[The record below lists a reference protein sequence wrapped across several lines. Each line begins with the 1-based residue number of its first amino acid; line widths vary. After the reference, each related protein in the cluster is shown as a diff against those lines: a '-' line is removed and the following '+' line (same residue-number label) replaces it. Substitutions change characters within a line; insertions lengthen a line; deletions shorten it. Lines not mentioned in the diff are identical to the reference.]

1 MPREGLVD
9 IDIEMGEMESD
20 SDPTLLSF
28 QASAII
34 AVCAGVLIGNAF
46 ICALNCFKSSHVHAL
61 FLKFV
66 LISAAVNLTAAL
78 ICMPL
83 MAATLIQA
91 EWKFGLLLCRMTGG
105 VCFGSMILTMF
116 FCVLSATSKL
126 LMYLNAHLGKK
137 RCDVFYEKDFVI
149 IFSVLVFV
157 LSSLLILCALV
168 DVSKIRTEPSRALC
182 RYANS
187 PNIAGYRM
195 FYVVYSILLTF
206 ADLLLLVPMTL

>member
-20 SDPTLLSF
+20 TDPTLLSF

-46 ICALNCFKSSHVHAL
+46 ICALNCFKSHVHAV
-61 FLKFV
+61 FLKFI

-116 FCVLSATSKL
+116 FCVLSAISKL
-126 LMYLNAHLGKK
+126 LLYLNAHFNK
-137 RCDVFYEKDFVI
+137 RKCDVFYEKDFVI
-149 IFSVLVFV
+149 VFSVLVFV
-157 LSSLLILCALV
+157 LSSLLILCFMV
-168 DVSKIRTEPSRALC
+168 DVSKIRTDPSRTLC

-187 PNIAGYRM
+187 PSIASYRM

-206 ADLLLLVPMTL
+206 ADLMLLVPMSL